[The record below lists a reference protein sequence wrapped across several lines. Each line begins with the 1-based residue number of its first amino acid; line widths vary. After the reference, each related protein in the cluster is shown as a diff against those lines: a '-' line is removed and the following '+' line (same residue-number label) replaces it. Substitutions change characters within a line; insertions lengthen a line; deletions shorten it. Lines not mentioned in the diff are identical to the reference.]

1 MFTCVYILYILNK
14 PTLATEIGPQY
25 CIISFYS
32 KGMPMFNELVYKV
45 IQLKKSNASLS
56 FHGSGLPAQDQFL
69 ILKRQNLLP
78 LFC

>member
-1 MFTCVYILYILNK
+1 MCVYIVYIEQTNSSNRK
-14 PTLATEIGPQY
+14 IGPQY
-25 CIISFYS
+25 YIISFYS
-32 KGMPMFNELVYKV
+32 KGMPMLNELVYKV
-45 IQLKKSNASLS
+45 IQLKKSNTSLS